1 MQYGGGVNE
10 KCVVTSHG
18 AVRPS
23 IVQPRRVWEEPGHDT
38 TLHWLR
44 VGWWENDRYISKNSS
59 SHFLTQVMCGEQ
71 ARIIIAVWF
80 LHNYNELY

>member
-23 IVQPRRVWEEPGHDT
+23 IVQPRRIREEPRHYT

-44 VGWWENDRYISKNSS
+44 VGWRENDGYYYKQKLF
-59 SHFLTQVMCGEQ
+59 HFQ
-71 ARIIIAVWF
+71 
-80 LHNYNELY
+80 